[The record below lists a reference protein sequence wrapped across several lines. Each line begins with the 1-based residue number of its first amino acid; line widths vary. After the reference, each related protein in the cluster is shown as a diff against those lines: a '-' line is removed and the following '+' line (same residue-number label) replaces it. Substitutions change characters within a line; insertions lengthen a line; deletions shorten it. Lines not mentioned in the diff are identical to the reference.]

1 MSQEPQSTIQID
13 DQEFVNLRSSLALM
27 QTQAQAG
34 RVDLDLLQRQI
45 DKLTAFV
52 ERAEVEHRQLKR
64 ERRFEILYNVTQLIG
79 ASLDLQVVLDH
90 VMDAVIQVTG
100 AERGFLMMRDD
111 DGDVRV
117 VAARNLDQKTLTGDQ
132 FAFSRTI
139 VNRTLDGGQPIVTT
153 NAAEDPRFAGQVSIV
168 GQALRSIMASPLRVR
183 GRAIGVA
190 YVDNRAMAGLFD
202 RDDLAALETLTAQA
216 AIAIENARL
225 FSETDQ
231 ALARRVDELTQ
242 LRRIDHQLNQSL
254 DPERTMLTVLEWAC
268 RLAQAEVGHL
278 AQPAA
283 NAQDLIALCHYGASI
298 EETQPGQLADL
309 YPEARQVLQT
319 KAPYRQHD
327 AKRGFS
333 VAVFPILRE
342 RQLFGLLIL
351 RRSGVFADEAL
362 DLVERVL
369 DRSAVALE
377 NARLYERVQAAD
389 RAKSEFVGIVAH
401 DLKTPMT
408 SIAGYA
414 DLALMEGGLSE
425 RQTAFLS
432 KIKDTVRRMERLVS
446 DLSDI
451 SRIESGH
458 FFMTP
463 SYVSVEAVVQEVRDA
478 TLNQM
483 RERGHAY
490 VETIAPDLPLMH
502 VDYYRLIQ
510 VLTNLVSNA
519 YKYTPDGGT
528 ITLAARQVGDR
539 IEFSV
544 GDTGI
549 GLSEVQIAML
559 GTKFWRAE
567 DDFTR
572 AQPGTGLGFAITRSL
587 VELMGS
593 TIQVESA
600 VGLGSTFTF
609 SVAIANEAP

>member
-1 MSQEPQSTIQID
+1 MTPESQPLAPIT
-13 DQEFVNLRSSLALM
+13 DQDIVNLRHSLSLLQSQVEAS
-27 QTQAQAG
+27 
-34 RVDLDLLQRQI
+34 RVDPDLLVRQLA
-45 DKLTAFV
+45 KMRSFV
-52 ERAEVEHRQLKR
+52 EQADSEHRLLKR
-64 ERRFEILYNVTQLIG
+64 ERRFEVLYNVTQVIS
-79 ASLDLQVVLDH
+79 ASLDLQVVVDH

-111 DGDVRV
+111 DGGVRV
-117 VAARNLDQKTLTGDQ
+117 VAARNLDQQTLTSDK
-132 FAFSRTI
+132 FAYSHTI
-139 VNRTLDGGQPIVTT
+139 VNRTLDGGEPIVTT
-153 NAAEDPRFAGQVSIV
+153 NAAEDPRFAGQLSII

-183 GRAIGVA
+183 GRVIGVA
-190 YVDNRAMAGLFD
+190 YVDSRAMVGLFD
-202 RDDLAALETLTAQA
+202 KDDLAALETLTTQA

-242 LRRIDHQLNQSL
+242 LRRIDNQLNQSL

-268 RLAQAEVGHL
+268 RLAEAEVGHL
-278 AQPAA
+278 AQSTAD
-283 NAQDLIALCHYGASI
+283 AQGLNALCHYGAAI
-298 EETQPGQLADL
+298 DETQPRQLADI
-309 YPEARQVLQT
+309 YPEARQALQSKT
-319 KAPYRQHD
+319 KHLHHD
-327 AKRGFS
+327 KKRNFS

-342 RQLFGLLIL
+342 QQLFGLLIL
-351 RRSGVFADEAL
+351 RRSGEFAADAL

-369 DRSAVALE
+369 DRAVVALE

-401 DLKTPMT
+401 DLKVPMT
-408 SIAGYA
+408 SMLGYA

-425 RQTAFLS
+425 RQISFMG

-463 SYVSVEAVVQEVRDA
+463 SYVAVEAVLQEVRDA
-478 TLNQM
+478 TLNQI
-483 RERGHAY
+483 RERSHAY
-490 VETIAPDLPLMH
+490 VETIAPGLPQMH

-510 VLTNLVSNA
+510 VLTNLLSNA
-519 YKYTPDGGT
+519 YKYTPEGGT
-528 ITLAARQVGDR
+528 ITLSARQNNHR

-544 GDTGI
+544 SDTGI
-549 GLSEVQIAML
+549 GLTEEQMAML

-567 DDFTR
+567 DEFTR
-572 AQPGTGLGFAITRSL
+572 AQPGTGLGFSITRSL

-593 TIQVESA
+593 TIQIEST
-600 VGLGSTFTF
+600 VGMGSSFTF
-609 SVAIANEAP
+609 SVAIAN